1 MTRTVGTALA
11 SAFAVLLLAL
21 PASAASWKNVSLI
34 DQGCSVKAK
43 ANPDAHARDCALQ
56 CSKSGYG
63 IYTAEGQYLKLD
75 AAGSEKALAA
85 LKASTKKD
93 HLRADVTGEV
103 KGDVLTVATLDLL
116 P

>member
-1 MTRTVGTALA
+1 MNRTVQTALA
-11 SAFAVLLLAL
+11 AALVLALLAL
-21 PASAASWKNVSLI
+21 PASAAIWKNVSLI

-43 ANPDAHARDCALQ
+43 ENPDAHTRDCALQ

-63 IYTAEGQYLKLD
+63 IYTAEGKYLKLD
-75 AAGSEKALAA
+75 VAGSEKALTA
-85 LKASTKKD
+85 LKASVKKD

>member
-1 MTRTVGTALA
+1 MNRTARTALA
-11 SAFAVLLLAL
+11 AAFALALLAI
-21 PASAASWKNVSLI
+21 PASAAAWKNVSLI

-75 AAGSEKALAA
+75 EAGSQKALAA